1 MSDFADNSANVDPT
15 FEAASG
21 IESHISDEVPEVPA
35 SGSAPRAAASRRLN
49 QEVARRRTFA
59 IISHPD
65 AGKTTLTEKLLL
77 YGGAIHLAGS
87 VKARRASRHAT
98 SDWMKLEQERGIS
111 VTSSVLQFEFMGYQ
125 LNLLDTPGHEDFS
138 EDTYRTLVAA
148 DSAIMLLD
156 NRRGVEERTRQL
168 FDVCKMRRT
177 PIFTLVNKCDRH
189 GEDPLKL
196 IQDVEADL
204 AIDCYAATWPVF
216 DNDVFVGVY
225 DRRRREVHLFK
236 RSSDRGASRAG
247 DTLLAIDDP
256 MLATA
261 LSAAAL
267 QRLHDDI
274 ELLDAA
280 GHEYDHQRVLDGT
293 LTPVFF
299 GSALTNFGIEPFLKE
314 FLELAPAPGPRESST
329 GPVDPRSPGF
339 SAFVFKI
346 QANMDPKHRDRVAF
360 LRVVSGHFEAGMQVM
375 HQRSG
380 KQLRL
385 SAPQQFLARDRVSIE
400 EAWPGDVIG
409 VMDRGSLRIGDTLG
423 GDGQMQ
429 FQGIPRFAP
438 EHFARATPADPMKRK
453 QFDAGL
459 RQLTE
464 EGAAQVFYAETSAG
478 AQPIVG
484 AVGQLQFDVMA
495 FRLGTEYAAPCKFER
510 MSYRWPRWLTGS
522 KSDVDRVATGVGRMK
537 VYDHKGNVVVLFQD
551 QWALRRALQ
560 HETAVEFHETAP

>member
-1 MSDFADNSANVDPT
+1 MSTNVDSASP
-15 FEAASG
+15 AA
-21 IESHISDEVPEVPA
+21 PA
-35 SGSAPRAAASRRLN
+35 AQTRR
-49 QEVARRRTFA
+49 QREIARRRTFA

-87 VKARRASRHAT
+87 VKARRATRHAT

-111 VTSSVLQFEFMGYQ
+111 VTSSVLQFEYLGYQ

-156 NRRGVEERTRQL
+156 NRKGVEERTRQL
-168 FDVCKMRRT
+168 FDVCKRRRT

-204 AIDCYAATWPVF
+204 GIDCYAATWPVF

-225 DRRRREVHLFK
+225 DRLKREVHLFE
-236 RSSDRGASRAG
+236 RSGDRGATRAD
-247 DTLLAIDDP
+247 DTIVSIDDP
-256 MLATA
+256 A
-261 LSAAAL
+261 LIKAMGESAFV
-267 QRLHDDI
+267 RLMTDI

-280 GHEYDHQRVLDGT
+280 GHEYEHARVFDGT

-299 GSALTNFGIEPFLKE
+299 GSALTNFGIEPFLRE
-314 FLELAPAPGPRESST
+314 FLELAPSPGPREST
-329 GPVDPRSPGF
+329 IGPVDAYREDFTG
-339 SAFVFKI
+339 FVFKI

-360 LRVVSGHFEAGMQVM
+360 VRIVSGYFEANMQVL

-380 KQLRL
+380 KPIRL
-385 SAPQQFLARDRVSIE
+385 AAPQQFMARERVGIE
-400 EAWPGDVIG
+400 DAWPGDVIG
-409 VMDRGSLRIGDTLG
+409 IMDRGTLRIGDTLG
-423 GDGQMQ
+423 GDGKME
-429 FQGIPRFAP
+429 FQGIPRFPP
-438 EHFARATPADPMKRK
+438 EHFARAIPADPLKRK
-453 QFDAGL
+453 QFDSGL

-464 EGAAQVFYAETSAG
+464 EGAAQVFFAETSTG
-478 AQPIVG
+478 SQPIVG

-495 FRLGTEYAAPCKFER
+495 FRLEHEYAAPCKFEK
-510 MSYRWPRWLTGS
+510 MSYRFPRWITGP
-522 KSDVDRVATGVGRMK
+522 KAEVDRVSTGQGRMRLF
-537 VYDHKGNVVVLFQD
+537 DHKGNVVVLFSD
-551 QWALRRALQ
+551 NWALRRALQ
-560 HETAVEFHETAP
+560 HEDKVVFHETQP